1 MNLDTFYSLCGP
13 AKLYFI
19 ISILGLTNS
28 KNLPT
33 TYSGILILISIQLF
47 FIFLWTYFL
56 QLLCGKGYF
65 KVAWFLVLFPLIF
78 LFVFLFLT
86 IIAIFFFSKNKDKE
100 FAEVINDPSKGSPS
114 TSTYGE
120 AVHRRGNV
128 GLELNDVLL

>member
-1 MNLDTFYSLCGP
+1 MSMGPTSYNNL
-13 AKLYFI
+13 KLTP
-19 ISILGLTNS
+19 L
-28 KNLPT
+28 
-33 TYSGILILISIQLF
+33 
-47 FIFLWTYFL
+47 
-56 QLLCGKGYF
+56 
-65 KVAWFLVLFPLIF
+65 KVIVIGFS
-78 LFVFLFLT
+78 FLT